1 MKIKLSCLRVYILCI
16 QFLFFYLTSFSQV
29 PITGFEIEGIL
40 VDGCDGGNEGK
51 NEMVTFRNGP
61 VSLDINDIRVD
72 GGGAT
77 GVIINGQ
84 WPSNIF
90 LGWCTTPAAT
100 VNISSLDAAITTTC
114 GKLLEPPGGII
125 PPGGKVLIFT
135 STDFTVVP
143 SYFANLTDTLYV
155 VLQCAGN
162 TGGHFANYNA
172 ISATRTL
179 VLSNT
184 ATGFAD
190 TISYNRSLLLNGG
203 GTPGSGDGAAVSY
216 SWNGTASYFNNGCQA
231 PFVPLS
237 VSIDP
242 ISNADCLT
250 NLFTFS
256 GHVIAGNYKQLAWTS
271 SGSGLFSAV
280 NSLTTNYTPGVGE
293 LGTITITFTAVD
305 YCDDS
310 TFITQNI
317 TVSPISVA
325 DAGDDISICS
335 GVSGFLGT
343 TSTVGFDY
351 SWTSTTGLNLS
362 NVSNPTVTITNLTA
376 VPIVSVYTVVT
387 TVSATGCTAT
397 DNVSVTVTPNE
408 NASFN
413 TTSTCTGGTSFIT
426 GTSGGIF
433 TFNVAPADG
442 ASLNASTG
450 VITGGISGTTYVI
463 TYLTLGTCPTNSSE
477 TITVLNQDDAS
488 FTTTSTCTGGT
499 SFITGT
505 PGGTFTF
512 NVPPFDGA
520 SLNTS
525 TGEITGG
532 VSGTTYTIT
541 YITLG
546 ACPSNSSETITALNQ
561 DDASFNTTPTCT
573 GGIAAITGTLGGTF
587 TFNVTPTDGASL
599 NASTGEI
606 SGGVSGTTY
615 SLTYTTT
622 GICQDVSSATVTSSI
637 GLSIPTNIS
646 DDKSYCSFETFENLF
661 TIPISGGTITWYSDP
676 SLSVIIGNGNELAVE
691 NEIGLTEYY
700 VTESLNGCESPPASI
715 SVTINQCDIV
725 IPTAFTPNG
734 DAVNDEWILS
744 KIDSVFPENVIKI
757 FNRWGN
763 LLFQSSKGSY
773 EANPWKGLYN
783 GEVLPISSYYFIIE
797 YNKEGKEAAT
807 GTVSIIQ

>member
-61 VSLDINDIRVD
+61 VLLDINDIRVD
-72 GGGAT
+72 GAGAT
-77 GVIINGQ
+77 GVITSGQ
-84 WPSNIF
+84 WPSNSF

-172 ISATRTL
+172 TSTNRTL
-179 VLSNT
+179 VLTNT
-184 ATGFAD
+184 ITGFAD
-190 TISYNRSLLLNGG
+190 TILYDRSQLLNSG

-216 SWNGTASYFNNGCQA
+216 AWNGTPSYFNNGCQA
-231 PFVPLS
+231 PFIPLS

-250 NLFTFS
+250 NVFTFS
-256 GHVIAGNYKQLAWTS
+256 GHVMAGNYKQVVWTS
-271 SGSGLFSAV
+271 SGSGLFSAA
-280 NSLTTNYTPGVGE
+280 NSLITNYTPGLGE

-305 YCDDS
+305 HCDDV

-317 TVSPISVA
+317 TVSPIAVA
-325 DAGDDISICS
+325 DAGDAISICS

-343 TSTVGFDY
+343 ISTVGFEY

-408 NASFN
+408 DASFS
-413 TTSTCTGGTSFIT
+413 TTSTCTGGTSLIT
-426 GTSGGIF
+426 GASGGVF

-442 ASLNASTG
+442 AILNASTG
-450 VITGGISGTTYVI
+450 EITGGISGTTYVI
-463 TYLTLGTCPTNSSE
+463 TYTTIGT
-477 TITVLNQDDAS
+477 
-488 FTTTSTCTGGT
+488 
-499 SFITGT
+499 
-505 PGGTFTF
+505 
-512 NVPPFDGA
+512 
-520 SLNTS
+520 
-525 TGEITGG
+525 
-532 VSGTTYTIT
+532 
-541 YITLG
+541 
-546 ACPSNSSETITALNQ
+546 CPSNSSETITVLNQ

-573 GGIAAITGTLGGTF
+573 GGISVITGTLGGTF
-587 TFNVTPTDGASL
+587 TFNVAPADGAIL

-606 SGGVSGTTY
+606 TGGLSGTTY

-622 GICQDVSSATVTSSI
+622 GVCQDVSSATVTSSS
-637 GLSIPTNIS
+637 GLNIPTNIS

-661 TIPISGGTITWYSDP
+661 TIPIFGGTITWYSDP
-676 SLSVIIGNGNELAVE
+676 SLSVIIGNGNELEIE
-691 NEIGLTEYY
+691 NTIGLTEYY
-700 VTESLNGCESPPASI
+700 VTESLNGCASPPASI

-734 DAVNDEWILS
+734 DTVNDEWILS
-744 KIDSVFPENVIKI
+744 NIDTVFPENVIKI

-807 GTVSIIQ
+807 GAVSIIK